1 MKLLKKI
8 VIGFIVFLTIAIT
21 AFYFIVKVET
31 PDVALDSISKIQRNS
46 ISDSTFYSGNN
57 WLKKNKLGLWEM
69 YIEGSAFERGYTNGL
84 LSKELVQNQEKIFVE
99 RLGEM
104 LPSVFYTHFLKYFVA
119 FFNRHL
125 DESIDP
131 EYLKEIYGVSLS
143 FSDDY
148 LHIGPK
154 FYRILNYHA
163 AHDIGH
169 ALQNINLVACTSVGM
184 WGNKTSDRSMLI
196 GRNFDFY
203 MGEEFAKDKIVLF
216 VKPDSG
222 YKFMSVTWGG
232 MTGVVSG
239 MNEHGLTV
247 TLNASKSSIPS
258 EAATPVSIIARKI
271 LQYARNIDEAY
282 RIANQYK
289 SFVAESFMIGSK
301 EDGKVTII
309 EKSPGKTTLFETT
322 ENTIT
327 CTNHFQGKEWMTD
340 ELNIVNIKE
349 SPTEDRRKRLVEL
362 IEEKQT
368 LDYLDLAKVLRN
380 PYGSGEKDLGMGNEK
395 ALNQY
400 VAHHSIIFNPTK
412 GIVWVSTNPYQLGA
426 FVAYD
431 LNKIFNQQ
439 PDKNLTNDISEPTLL
454 IAPDSFLVKREYQ
467 NLQFHKTM
475 TEKIRKIIR
484 SEEGEINKTEIE
496 HYQQSNPN
504 YFHTYMMLGDYYRS
518 KKQKHEAISSYK
530 KALALDIP
538 RTNDSLALV
547 DRISECEKP

>member
-1 MKLLKKI
+1 MKILKKLL
-8 VIGFIVFLTIAIT
+8 VGFIVLLIVVIT
-21 AFYFIVKVET
+21 AFYFIVKVDYPE
-31 PDVALDSISKIQRNS
+31 VSLDSVSKIQRNS
-46 ISDSTFYSGNN
+46 TSDSTSYSGNS
-57 WLKKNKLGLWEM
+57 WLKKNKHGLWEM
-69 YIEGSAFERGYTNGL
+69 YIEGDAFERGYTNGL
-84 LSKELVQNQEKIFVE
+84 LCKELVQNQEKIFVN
-99 RLGEM
+99 RLEEM
-104 LPSVFYTHFLKYFVA
+104 LPSKFYAHFLKYFVA
-119 FFNRHL
+119 FFNRNL
-125 DESIDP
+125 DESIDS

-148 LHIGPK
+148 LYIGPK

-169 ALQNINLVACTSVGM
+169 ALQNMNLVACTSLGM
-184 WGNKTSDRSMLI
+184 WGNKTSDSSMLI

-216 VKPDSG
+216 VNPDSG

-271 LQYARNIDEAY
+271 LQYARNIDQAY
-282 RIANQYK
+282 QIANSYK
-289 SFVAESFMIGSK
+289 SFVSESFMIGSK
-301 EDGKVTII
+301 EDRKVSII
-309 EKSPGKTTLFETT
+309 EKTPEKTTIFKTS

-340 ELNIVNIKE
+340 ELNIANIKE
-349 SPTEDRRKRLVEL
+349 SPTEHRRKRLMEL
-362 IEEKQT
+362 IEDKPK
-368 LDYLDLAKVLRN
+368 LNYLDLAKLLRN
-380 PYGSGEKDLGMGNEK
+380 PFGTGEKDLGMGNEK

-431 LNKIFNQQ
+431 LNKIFNQKTI
-439 PDKNLTNDISEPTLL
+439 KNLSEDISEPTLL
-454 IAPDSFLVKREYQ
+454 IASDSFLLKPSYQ
-467 NLQFHKTM
+467 NLLFHKAM

-484 SEEGEINKTEIE
+484 SDEGEISDLEIKK
-496 HYQQSNPN
+496 YQNSNPQF
-504 YFHTYMMLGDYYRS
+504 FHTWMMLGDYFRS
-518 KKQKHEAISSYK
+518 KKQKQNAILSYR
-530 KALALDIP
+530 KALSLDIP

-547 DRISECEKP
+547 DRISKIEKP

>member
-1 MKLLKKI
+1 MKLFKKLF
-8 VIGFIVFLTIAIT
+8 IGFIVFLIIAIT
-21 AFYFIVKVET
+21 AFYFIVKVDA
-31 PDVALDSISKIQRNS
+31 PDVALDSVSKIQHNS
-46 ISDSTFYSGNN
+46 TSDSAFYSGNN
-57 WLKKNKLGLWEM
+57 WIKKNKLGLWEM
-69 YIEGSAFERGYTNGL
+69 YIEGSAFERGYINGL
-84 LSKELVQNQEKIFVE
+84 LSKELVENQEKIFIN
-99 RLGEM
+99 RLEEM
-104 LPSVFYTHFLKYFVA
+104 LPSKFYAHFLKYFVA

-125 DESIDP
+125 DESIDA

-148 LHIGPK
+148 LYIGPK

-169 ALQNINLVACTSVGM
+169 ALQNMNLVACTSVGM
-184 WGNKTSDRSMLI
+184 WGNKTSDSSMLI

-258 EAATPVSIIARKI
+258 AAATPVSIIARKI

-282 RIANQYK
+282 IIAQQYK
-289 SFVAESFMIGSK
+289 SFVAESFMIGSR
-301 EDGKVTII
+301 EDRRVAII
-309 EKSPGKTTLFETT
+309 EKSPEKTTLFETA
-322 ENTIT
+322 ENMIT
-327 CTNHFQGKEWMTD
+327 CSNHFQGKEWMTD
-340 ELNIVNIKE
+340 ELNIANIKE

-362 IEEKQT
+362 IEEKPK
-368 LDYLDLAKVLRN
+368 LNYLDLAKVLRN

-395 ALNQY
+395 AMNQY

-431 LNKIFNQQ
+431 LNKIFNQKAS
-439 PDKNLTNDISEPTLL
+439 KNLSEDISEPALL
-454 IAPDSFLVKREYQ
+454 IAPDSFLIKKEYR

-484 SEEGEINKTEIE
+484 SEEGEISKNEME

-504 YFHTYMMLGDYYRS
+504 YYHTWMMLGDYYRT
-518 KKQKHEAISSYK
+518 KKQKQEAIESYR
-530 KALALDIP
+530 KALSLDIP

-547 DRISECEKP
+547 DRISKFEKP